1 MDTCHQPF
9 ATDTSADTERQ
20 SSRSLMGSLSY
31 CRDSDTWEEDVSLQ
45 ANLDAATRECAD
57 SHPDTPEAGAA
68 KGKSL
73 TELLYG
79 LESLRKR
86 GSENETDV

>member
-1 MDTCHQPF
+1 
-9 ATDTSADTERQ
+9 
-20 SSRSLMGSLSY
+20 MGSLSY
-31 CRDSDTWEEDVSLQ
+31 STDSDTWKEDKSLQ
-45 ANLDAATRECAD
+45 ANLVAAARECAD
-57 SHPDTPEAGAA
+57 SRLYVPQAGAA

-86 GSENETDV
+86 GSDNETDV